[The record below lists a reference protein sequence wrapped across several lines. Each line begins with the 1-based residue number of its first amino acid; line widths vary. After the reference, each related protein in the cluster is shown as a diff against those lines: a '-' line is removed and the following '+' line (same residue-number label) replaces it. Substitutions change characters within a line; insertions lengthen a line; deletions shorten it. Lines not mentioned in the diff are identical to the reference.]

1 MALGASREGGFWT
14 LGVGWIGGGA
24 GKPCLWTPGLP
35 ELLGKGY
42 CGPSLSGV
50 GLGQAEGSWSQTS
63 ELPGEG
69 RGRKGT
75 CCCREFRDRDTGD
88 SELPEWAERGVPG
101 KGLGREPVGEGCY
114 ELLRPGL
121 EGSLDHSCP
130 GEEMGSRVL
139 AAFT

>member
-1 MALGASREGGFWT
+1 MDARAL
-14 LGVGWIGGGA
+14 
-24 GKPCLWTPGLP
+24 

-42 CGPSLSGV
+42 CGPSLSRV

-75 CCCREFRDRDTGD
+75 CCCQEFRDRDTGV
-88 SELPEWAERGVPG
+88 SELPEGSERGVPG
-101 KGLGREPVGEGCY
+101 KGFGREPVGEGCY
-114 ELLRPGL
+114 ELLRPGFGGG
-121 EGSLDHSCP
+121 GSLDRSCP
-130 GEEMGSRVL
+130 EEMVSSVL